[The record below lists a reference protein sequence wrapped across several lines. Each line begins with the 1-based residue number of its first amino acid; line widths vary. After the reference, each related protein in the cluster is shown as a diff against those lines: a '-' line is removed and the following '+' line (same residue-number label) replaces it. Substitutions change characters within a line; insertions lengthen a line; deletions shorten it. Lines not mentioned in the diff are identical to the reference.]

1 MRIAYIIG
9 SYPALTTTFIDRE
22 IQLLQKWGVEIKVFS
37 VRKSKSKL
45 SPRQETM
52 QKEVQYLLP
61 PNYLHLLAALIRYAF
76 NQPRAFLGTLIYLLG
91 RPHPTL
97 KARMKTILHFGEG
110 VYLAW
115 HMRKGKYQ
123 HIHAHFADRA
133 AILAL
138 VASKL
143 LGIQYSMTAHA
154 MDIYVDPVMLPE
166 KISGASFVAT
176 CTAYNQAYLSTL
188 ANNGASEKIIKLYH
202 GLDTRL
208 YNPSSN
214 GNTGNHAPIILAVG
228 QLKEKKGFTYLLQA
242 CHELHTEG
250 YAFKCQIIGEGPLR
264 EDLENQ
270 IHQLNLTQ
278 VVELCGALPHE
289 KVIEMYS
296 QATIFVLPAVTSS
309 DGDRDGIPNVILEAL
324 AMQLPVVSTLHSGIP
339 EVIKHGVNGLLVEAK
354 DVPSLAA
361 ALISLIKQP
370 AMRKSLG
377 QAGRDTVIEKF
388 DLSQNVGLFH
398 QQFLRLLEEN

>member
-22 IQLLQKWGVEIKVFS
+22 IQLLQKWGVDIKVFS
-37 VRKSKSKL
+37 VRRSKSEL
-45 SPRQETM
+45 SPGQKIL

-61 PNYLHLLAALIRYAF
+61 PNFWQLLVAHILYAIK
-76 NQPRAFLGTLIYLLG
+76 QPHAFWGILVYLLG

-97 KARMKTILHFGEG
+97 KAKLKTVFHFGEG

-123 HIHAHFADRA
+123 HLHAHFADRA
-133 AILAL
+133 SILAL

-143 LGIQYSMTAHA
+143 LRIRYSLTAHA

-166 KISGASFVAT
+166 KIAGACFVAT

-188 ANNGASEKIIKLYH
+188 TTNGAREKIIKLYH
-202 GLDTRL
+202 GLDTSL
-208 YNPSSN
+208 YKPTSN
-214 GNTGNHAPIILAVG
+214 GNTGNQTPFILAVG
-228 QLKEKKGFTYLLQA
+228 QLKEKKGFTYLMQA
-242 CHELHTEG
+242 CQKLQTEG
-250 YAFKCQIIGEGPLR
+250 YSFKCQIIGEGPLR
-264 EDLENQ
+264 AELENQ
-270 IHQLNLTQ
+270 IQHLGLTQ

-289 KVIEMYS
+289 KVIEKYS

-339 EVIKHGVNGLLVEAK
+339 EVIKQGVNGLLVEAK
-354 DVPSLAA
+354 DVTSLAA
-361 ALISLIKQP
+361 ALSSLIEQP
-370 AMRKSLG
+370 ALRKSLG
-377 QAGRDTVIEKF
+377 QIGRDTVMEKF
-388 DLSQNVGLFH
+388 DLSQNIGLLY
-398 QQFLRLLEEN
+398 QEFLSVLEEN